1 MMMKLLSVAFV
12 FLSLF
17 SYAQPNPD
25 SIAYN
30 LQRKKINMML
40 ADRTRKFG
48 QYRQSLSEHTGIFG
62 LQTKKDIRHSN
73 DILMDID
80 RTDDDI
86 YAQVKILLQMTVFQK
101 QQIQDKTKET
111 QERSIETEKY
121 NLTFMNTIN
130 RLRDQNQQLKTQA
143 EAAERREQRWIVC
156 FVLAIVLMGVSIFLS
171 RQKNYAAKQ

>member
-1 MMMKLLSVAFV
+1 MKKILSVAFLL
-12 FLSLF
+12 LSYF
-17 SYAQPNPD
+17 SYAQSNPD

-40 ADRTRKFG
+40 AERTRKFG
-48 QYRQSLSEHTGIFG
+48 QYQQSLSKHTGIFG

-73 DILMDID
+73 DILMDINK
-80 RTDDDI
+80 TDDEI

-111 QERSIETEKY
+111 QERSIETQKY

-130 RLRDQNQQLKTQA
+130 RLRDQNEQLKAKA
-143 EAAERREQRWIVC
+143 EAAERREQRWIVG
-156 FVLAIVLMGVSIFLS
+156 FVLAIVLMGVSIFLLW
-171 RQKNYAAKQ
+171 RKNYAAKQ